1 MKILFGINSQG
12 LGHTTRSHPL
22 IEALIKRRHEV
33 WIASSNK
40 TLKFMNE
47 EFGSKIKYFELPEY
61 PYQDRAYLNTKFS
74 TLGYL
79 LDFPKYQKSF
89 NKENE
94 LVKNLHSEQKFGC
107 VISDSRYGVHLP
119 NVPSYLINSYIRVGL
134 GKLSFISRILTEAA
148 NNMIFLKNYS
158 KLLIP
163 DDEKN
168 GVCGHMTQGLL
179 FIRDPVYL
187 GLLSMVKKRKVKN
200 DLDYFFSV
208 SGPEPQRTVF
218 EKKVLSSLKN
228 LKGKMAVALG
238 NPESQTIE
246 KKKNYVVYGYLNKRK
261 QEEMLNRAKM
271 VITRSGTSTITDLV
285 ELGKKALLVPTLGQP
300 EQEDVAEYHHKKGH
314 FMKKDL
320 KDLDLAKDLKEA
332 EKYKGYVSPSTTR
345 KSVKKFLEVTG
356 L

>member
-1 MKILFGINSQG
+1 MKVLFGISSQG
-12 LGHTTRSHPL
+12 LGHTTRCHPL

-33 WIASSNK
+33 WLASSTR
-40 TLKFMNE
+40 TLNFMKK

-61 PYQDRAYLNTKFS
+61 PYQDRAYLKSRFS
-74 TLGYL
+74 TLGYV
-79 LDFPKYQKSF
+79 LDIPKYQKSF
-89 NKENE
+89 NRENE
-94 LVKNLHSEQKFGC
+94 LVKNLHSVQKFGC
-107 VISDSRYGVHLP
+107 AISDTRHGVHLP
-119 NVPSYLINSYIRVGL
+119 DVPSYFIYSHIRIGL
-134 GKLSFISRILTEAA
+134 GKLSFVSRIISELG
-148 NNMIFLKNYS
+148 NLIFIKNYS
-158 KLLIP
+158 RLLIP

-168 GVCGHMTQGLL
+168 GVCGPMTHDLL
-179 FIRDPVYL
+179 FIRNPVYL

-228 LKGKMAVALG
+228 LKGKIAVALG
-238 NPESQTIE
+238 KPESQKIE
-246 KKKNYVVYGYLNKRK
+246 KKKNYAVYGYLNREK

-271 VITRSGTSTITDLV
+271 VITRSGTTTITDVV

-300 EQEDVAEYHHKKGH
+300 EQEDVAEYHHKKKH

-320 KDLDLAKDLKEA
+320 KDLDLEKDLKEA

-345 KSVKKFLEVTG
+345 KSVKRFLEVTG